1 MRSRANH
8 RHLSKALRSSTQA
21 GLHVNSEHCVH
32 AWQGIGIPSLTGSCI
47 GTLLMLPECPL
58 ANSCKRGQYP
68 ACNCMPAPNLIV
80 PLLEPAT
87 ENAGGTTTYSTD
99 VLGVKTTVN
108 LMQGA
113 DLLCLRLGMFEG
125 RANGKLSQTVSCS

>member
-8 RHLSKALRSSTQA
+8 RHLSEVLRSSTQA

-32 AWQGIGIPSLTGSCI
+32 AWHGIRIPILTGGCI
-47 GTLLMLPECPL
+47 SALLMLPECLL
-58 ANSCKRGQYP
+58 ANSCKRSQYS
-68 ACNCMPAPNLIV
+68 ACKCMPASILIV
-80 PLLEPAT
+80 PLPEPAT
-87 ENAGGTTTYSTD
+87 ENASSTTTYSTD

-113 DLLCLRLGMFEG
+113 DLLCLRLGLFEG
-125 RANGKLSQTVSCS
+125 RANGKPSQTVSCG